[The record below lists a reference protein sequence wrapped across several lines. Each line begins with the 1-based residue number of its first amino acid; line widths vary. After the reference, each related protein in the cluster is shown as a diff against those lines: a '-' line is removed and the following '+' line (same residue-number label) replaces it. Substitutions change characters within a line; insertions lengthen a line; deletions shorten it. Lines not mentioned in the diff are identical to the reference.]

1 MILSSMRVCE
11 GRNFGE
17 LSLPTRLLA
26 DGWSQV
32 GAAPLVAGRTG
43 KWEALID
50 REEKEN

>member
-1 MILSSMRVCE
+1 MKGAALGS
-11 GRNFGE
+11 
-17 LSLPTRLLA
+17 LSLPKRLLA
-26 DGWSQV
+26 DGWSLV